1 MLPPT
6 MQREGIGRAIAKRE
20 SEAVQAHPPDDE
32 SSQGRDEAGAAQQRC
47 DAVDGAL
54 MVRGVR
60 VVLGVKPCD
69 RLDGLLYVDRK
80 DR

>member
-32 SSQGRDEAGAAQQRC
+32 SSVCRDEPRAAQQRWN
-47 DAVDGAL
+47 AVHGAL

-60 VVLGVKPCD
+60 GARC
-69 RLDGLLYVDRK
+69 
-80 DR
+80 